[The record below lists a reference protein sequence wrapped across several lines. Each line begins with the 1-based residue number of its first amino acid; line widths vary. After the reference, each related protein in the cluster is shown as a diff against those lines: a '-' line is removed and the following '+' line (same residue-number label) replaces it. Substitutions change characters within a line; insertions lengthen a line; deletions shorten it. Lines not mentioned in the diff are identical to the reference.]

1 MKGGQVKSLA
11 FDRRGTFLGDQ
22 VKIQTPKIR
31 IINPPPLG
39 IDSGLPLSMVVALSI
54 NSKERLIIYRQPEEV
69 PA

>member
-31 IINPPPLG
+31 IITPPLG
-39 IDSGLPLSMVVALSI
+39 IDSGLPLSMVVACCLIYKFQGTI
-54 NSKERLIIYRQPEEV
+54 NYL
-69 PA
+69 